1 MDKFEFGY
9 QAAEKIKIQCPGCG
23 VVYEVDYI
31 AVYDF
36 VICLNPNCG
45 AEYSQRIHNVANPE
59 FIRQAAYRCRG

>member
-31 AVYDF
+31 HRFPVN
-36 VICLNPNCG
+36 CLNCN
-45 AEYSQRIHNVANPE
+45 AEYMQPIHDISNPE
-59 FIRQAAYRCRG
+59 YIRQAAYRCRG